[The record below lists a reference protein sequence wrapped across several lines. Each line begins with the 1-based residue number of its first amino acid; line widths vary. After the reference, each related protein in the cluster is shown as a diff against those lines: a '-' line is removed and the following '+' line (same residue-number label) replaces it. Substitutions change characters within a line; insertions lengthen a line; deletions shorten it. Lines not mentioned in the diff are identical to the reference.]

1 VRRAARIGSVFVVAA
16 VLACG
21 AAASASAA
29 STARE
34 VAASLRSD
42 PVFVDQSQGGLVTVP
57 QRGQLRL
64 RIVHADIGRI
74 QIAVVAE
81 KSAERAGGVGALAN
95 AIDQAMPG
103 RRGSLLVTNGSNFH
117 VVTSHSVVEP
127 TAAAVRA
134 AVEAHRDE
142 GLDAQLLAAV
152 DGIAEVDPGAER
164 DLSNPPPSLPATPRP
179 NQIADDV
186 DEGVRIGVFIVAAAI
201 ALPFLIG
208 TIVFLMALRRRRG
221 AVRDREE
228 INEDDAR
235 GELVALGEELQSLDP
250 DVDMPN
256 ASARGR
262 EEYERALNLYDRAN
276 RLLLKDDPSEVE
288 LYEARRSIEE
298 GRERLAAARDALGSG
313 QT

>member
-235 GELVALGEELQSLDP
+235 GELVALGEELQSLDL